1 MIATW
6 VPAVLTPATPAHVSR
21 AYRTV
26 LTRLVGAPSDLA
38 VAVLHGHCAL
48 ETGHMSS
55 CYGNNMKN
63 VKSGPK
69 HKGKYQCLPILNERL
84 MRNGE
89 MKTVWFTDRAELEF
103 KGGPVVPGTE
113 HPLPPGHPQSRFRA
127 YDSLI
132 GCLEDQL
139 GWLMTERWRPA
150 FQFALDGNPA
160 AYVDAI
166 ADRGYFTAPRDA
178 YKRAVVSLTQ
188 KYLPVAIATREAEA
202 LPPLDP
208 DSDELCRDMA
218 ACMRS
223 ELPDWLAARIRV
235 QQAEHV
241 DFALDVVKAARD
253 EELKGNG

>member
-6 VPAVLTPATPAHVSR
+6 VPAVLTPAKPEHVSR

-26 LTRLVGAPSDLA
+26 LTRLVGSPSDLA
-38 VAVLHGHCAL
+38 VAVLHAHCAL
-48 ETGHMSS
+48 ETGHMAS

-63 VKSGPK
+63 KKAGQK
-69 HKGKYQCLPILNERL
+69 YAGKYQCLPILNERL
-84 MRNGE
+84 MRGGE
-89 MKTVWFTDRAELEF
+89 LKTVWFSDVAELAF
-103 KGGPVVPGTE
+103 KGGPIVPGTE
-113 HPLPPGHPQSRFRA
+113 HPLPPGHPQSRFCA

-139 GWLMTERWRPA
+139 PWLMTERWRPA

-188 KYLPVAIATREAEA
+188 KYLPVSIATREAEA
-202 LPPLDP
+202 VPTLQP

-218 ACMRS
+218 ECHRF
-223 ELPDWLAARIRV
+223 ELPPDLAARVRLL
-235 QQAEHV
+235 QDAHV
-241 DFALDVVKAARD
+241 DDALEQARKARD
-253 EELKGNG
+253 EEIKNG